1 MELKIGDTV
10 YLKSDARTIITIND
24 LGLRGPEYYECIWF
38 AQEILQI
45 GEFHRDTL
53 IKYDR
58 E

>member
-1 MELKIGDTV
+1 MKTYSDTV
-10 YLKSDARTIITIND
+10 YLKSDARTIMTIND
-24 LGLRGPEYYECIWF
+24 SGSRSPEYYQCIWF

-53 IKYDR
+53 VRYDR